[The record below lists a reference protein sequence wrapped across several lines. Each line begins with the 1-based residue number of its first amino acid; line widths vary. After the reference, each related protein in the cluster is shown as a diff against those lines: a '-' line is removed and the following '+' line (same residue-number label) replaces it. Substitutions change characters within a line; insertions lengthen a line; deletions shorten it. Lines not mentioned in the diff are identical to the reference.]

1 MNNQSKARCKP
12 TSGSSVNV
20 EVKLV
25 VLVRSRFC
33 KSIASVIE
41 QKDKKK
47 IQILFGTSQ
56 DQNDSKHELTNIL

>member
-47 IQILFGTSQ
+47 NFGTSQ